1 MTKSNDKRDQHGD
14 IDEIL
19 QEVYANTQPPDSWP
33 ALRERIGAA
42 VSDRRRRA
50 RSERRQIAFWRRAA
64 LAMAACLM
72 VSIGLLLHR
81 QAPRHSG
88 DSPDAAGTAGGFALL
103 TQAQTDRL
111 VQAFAQV
118 RGLFAD
124 QHPWLMIDS
133 AGASQMGLTL
143 PQGPGHP
150 EEGLVVLRLAVEETG
165 REDGRRYAD
174 LVVFP
179 RQEVVCTLQT
189 AAGSTIELRLV
200 PVLGKDGRVDIDFV
214 ARLDGQT
221 REGRV
226 TQVGRDAFSSLAQLR
241 LGASSFNL
249 GATARPIPPSGA
261 RIAL

>member
-1 MTKSNDKRDQHGD
+1 MARPNDKHDKHGD
-14 IDEIL
+14 LDEIL
-19 QEVYANTQPPDSWP
+19 QEVYANTQPPGSWS

-42 VSDRRRRA
+42 VSDRGGQA
-50 RSERRQIAFWRRAA
+50 HFERRQVVFWRRMA

-72 VSIGLLLHR
+72 VSIGLLLCWE
-81 QAPRHSG
+81 APRRSG
-88 DSPDAAGTAGGFALL
+88 DSPDAVGATNGLALL

-118 RGLFAD
+118 RGLFSD
-124 QHPWLMIDS
+124 QQPWLMIDS

-143 PQGPGHP
+143 PQEPGHR

-179 RQEVVCTLQT
+179 SQEVVCTLQT
-189 AAGSTIELRLV
+189 AAGSTLELRLV
-200 PVLGKDGRVDIDFV
+200 PVLGQDGRVDIDFV

-226 TQVGRDAFSSLAQLR
+226 TQVGQNAFSSFAQLR
-241 LGASSFNL
+241 LGANSFSL

-261 RIAL
+261 RIEL